1 MADPLPDDETG
12 TPRWVKVFGVIA
24 LVVVLLF
31 VILLLTV
38 GPAAATALVA
48 TWHPASPNRARNSH
62 DHDTP
67 PAQVRAHRACH
78 VLGRLAGRGRC
89 LPRSRRHRSH
99 QQDAQTVRA
108 AYLVM
113 EPAARFVLV
122 PLAFASLLTG
132 LVQSLGTTWGLF
144 RHYWVLFKLLIN
156 VFATIVLLIYMPTL
170 GYLAG
175 VAADPTVDLGGV
187 RNSSPTLHAALALLV
202 LLVATVLSVYKPQ
215 GMTRYGRRKLS

>member
-1 MADPLPDDETG
+1 MIM
-12 TPRWVKVFGVIA
+12 TPRLRKFA
-24 LVVVLLF
+24 LTAHVTSSVGFLGAVVVFLALA
-31 VILLLTV
+31 VIGLT
-38 GPAAATALVA
+38 
-48 TWHPASPNRARNSH
+48 
-62 DHDTP
+62 
-67 PAQVRAHRACH
+67 
-78 VLGRLAGRGRC
+78 
-89 LPRSRRHRSH
+89 SR
-99 QQDAQTVRA
+99 DAQTVRG

-144 RHYWVLFKLLIN
+144 QHYWVLFKLLIN
-156 VFATIVLLIYMPTL
+156 VFATIVLLIYVPTL